1 MKLNQDC
8 VRQVLLDIES
18 NLDVP
23 PQFQDYK
30 NVISPK
36 TFDKYGD
43 DDVVYSLL
51 KLKEAGYIDAEET
64 YASNQ
69 LYWFNISSIT
79 WDGHKFLDNV
89 RDPKA
94 WKMAKS
100 ALSHLESVSIDLV
113 SQTASAVISNLI
125 SKNF

>member
-8 VRQVLLDIES
+8 IRQILLDIES

-43 DDVVYSLL
+43 KDVVYSLL
-51 KLKEAGYIDAEET
+51 KLKEAGYIDAKPR
-64 YASNQ
+64 YASDQ
-69 LYWFNISSIT
+69 LCWFNISSIT
-79 WDGHKFLDNV
+79 WDGHKFLDNI
-89 RDPKA
+89 RDSKA
-94 WKMAKS
+94 WKITKS